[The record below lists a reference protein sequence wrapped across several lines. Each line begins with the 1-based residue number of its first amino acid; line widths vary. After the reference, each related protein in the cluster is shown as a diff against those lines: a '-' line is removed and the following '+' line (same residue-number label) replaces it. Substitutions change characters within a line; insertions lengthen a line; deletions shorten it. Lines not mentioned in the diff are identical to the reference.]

1 MASKGAVIALT
12 RSLARALGPDGVR
25 VNAVCPGLI
34 ETGMTKSAY
43 DRARAAGKLDKIG
56 QLNPLLRGGEPEEI
70 AEVAL
75 FLASDAA
82 SYIHGQ
88 AIAVDGGL
96 SSSHPT
102 ARRPGDLRAG
112 AAW

>member
-1 MASKGAVIALT
+1 MQ
-12 RSLARALGPDGVR
+12 
-25 VNAVCPGLI
+25 VN
-34 ETGMTKSAY
+34 EFTTGKVSDTLQS
-43 DRARAAGKLDKIG
+43 
-56 QLNPLLRGGEPEEI
+56 
-70 AEVAL
+70 EVAL